1 MYPRSFAYLRPSSV
15 QEALTHLAQHGDEAS
30 LLAGGMSLIPL
41 MKYRQR
47 SPRVLVDIGRLRELA
62 GISISG
68 AVLRVGAT
76 TRHSEVAAWEGDAR
90 VALFPELAG
99 RIGDAQVRNM
109 GTVGGGLAAVEPTGD
124 WGTALLAMRGEVTA
138 VASSGKRRI
147 ASDDLFLGSYR
158 SALRPDELLTEAVF
172 PLPEGRCG
180 TAAAKFENRAAAAP
194 LMSCAVLTE
203 FGDDDRVTGAG
214 VACTGLEGF
223 PVRLPGVEALLRG
236 QRFSA
241 GLLGDAGESA
251 RTAAGNAFRGAVLAS
266 LVRDALR
273 RAAERGLQEGK
284 EAVG

>member
-1 MYPRSFAYLRPSSV
+1 MYPRAFGYLRPSSI
-15 QEALTHLAQHGDEAS
+15 QETLTCLAQHGEEAS
-30 LLAGGMSLIPL
+30 VLAGGMSLIPL

-47 SPRVLVDIGRLRELA
+47 SPRLLVDIGRLRELA
-62 GISISG
+62 GVSINS
-68 AVLRVGAT
+68 AVLRIGAT
-76 TRHSEVAAWEGDAR
+76 TRHSEVAAWDADSNI
-90 VALFPELAG
+90 ALFPELAG
-99 RIGDAQVRNM
+99 RIGDVQVRNM

-147 ASDDLFLGSYR
+147 AADDLFLGSYR

-172 PLPEGRCG
+172 PLPEGRYG
-180 TAAAKFENRAAAAP
+180 TAAAKFETRAAAAP

-203 FGDDDRVTGAG
+203 FGDDDQVTRAG

-223 PVRLPGVEALLRG
+223 PVRLPGVEALLCG

-241 GLLGDAGESA
+241 DLLGDAGEAA
-251 RTAAGNAFRGAVLAS
+251 RTAAGKAFRGAVLAS

-273 RAAERGLQEGK
+273 RAAERGLHAGK
-284 EAVG
+284 EAVR